1 MNEIRVAKELI
12 GLAKKINV
20 QDDYDIDLAKLRL
33 VVDNFVRFL
42 IGDPNTALA
51 KLKSIGSPVGVP
63 PTFSIDIVDDYNRKY
78 GQLYKLFMASI
89 KKVIG

>member
-1 MNEIRVAKELI
+1 MNDRQLAKELI
-12 GLAKKINV
+12 GLAKKINA

-51 KLKSIGSPVGVP
+51 KLKSIGSPIGVP
-63 PTFSIDIVDDYNRKY
+63 PTDIGDDYTRKY

-89 KKVIG
+89 KKVLG